1 MGIRYTKKAIT
12 ISQQIDVLKRRGL
25 IVDDEV
31 QAERVLDI
39 ISYFRLADYWRFME
53 TDRLTHQF
61 KSGYVHILWDS
72 LMDGRKKVCGHKD

>member
-61 KSGYVHILWDS
+61 KSGSRFDEVVD
-72 LMDGRKKVCGHKD
+72 C